1 MLWNRVPCRTREKEW
16 ERRKKEKGCTNKLI
30 SRSCRE
36 RIFSL
41 WTTIIALPAP
51 RFRGNAKHC
60 HVTGRIHYLQSRV
73 SRNSSLPFSFL
84 FFNPSRLEPI
94 GTEWNC
100 ESVCVSFCRHDNDP
114 KTFDIF
120 LNSIFFSLS
129 KFSFLIFQTS
139 RLDHFFNPIDS
150 IIIKKN

>member
-1 MLWNRVPCRTREKEW
+1 MGFVMLWNRVPCRTREKEW
-16 ERRKKEKGCTNKLI
+16 ERRKKEKGCTNRLK

-84 FFNPSRLEPI
+84 FFDPSRLEPS
-94 GTEWNC
+94 GTVSR
-100 ESVCVSFCRHDNDP
+100 SVSVFVVTITIQRHS
-114 KTFDIF
+114 T
-120 LNSIFFSLS
+120 FFSIPSSSLS
-129 KFSFLIFQTS
+129 RNFPS
-139 RLDHFFNPIDS
+139 
-150 IIIKKN
+150 